1 MSNNNGTH
9 HPDDDFLREGRRIQ
23 ELVEK
28 IGEMPDPAARR
39 MLQECLE
46 SVLSFYGH
54 GLSRIMDLV
63 GKEGGKIRDTLLND
77 PGVRSLLLIHGLHPD
92 PLEMRLREA
101 LEKVRPYMKSH
112 GGDVELL
119 SLEDDFA
126 RLRLQGHC
134 KTCPSSTV
142 TLELAVRAAIEEAC
156 PDLQGFEVEGIKTED
171 AAAPAFDHVPKTAP
185 EWLPITGAEKLNEGQ
200 WMTLHTKSEPILICK
215 VEEQLYAYRDHCP
228 ACNLPL
234 HLGEL
239 LGNIIACSLGHR
251 FDIKR
256 AGAGIENDLHL
267 DPLPL
272 MTRDGVVQVAQQR
285 GTEVHANSVHS

>member
-9 HPDDDFLREGRRIQ
+9 HSDDDFLSEGRRIQ

-28 IGEMPDPAARR
+28 IGAMPDPAARR
-39 MLQECLE
+39 MLQDCLE

-54 GLSRIMDLV
+54 GLSRIMDHV
-63 GKEGGKIRDTLLND
+63 GKEGGKIRETLLND

-92 PLEMRLREA
+92 PLESRLREA

-134 KTCPSSTV
+134 KTCRSSTF

-171 AAAPAFDHVPKTAP
+171 PAASAFDHVPKAAP
-185 EWLPITGAEKLNEGQ
+185 EWLPITGAEKLNKGQ
-200 WMTLHTKSEPILICK
+200 WMTVHTKSEPILICK
-215 VEEQLYAYRDHCP
+215 VDDQLYAYRDHCP

-239 LGNIIACSLGHR
+239 QGSKIICSLGHR

-272 MTRDGVVQVAQQR
+272 MTRDGVVQVARQR
-285 GTEVHANSVHS
+285 GAEVHANSVHS